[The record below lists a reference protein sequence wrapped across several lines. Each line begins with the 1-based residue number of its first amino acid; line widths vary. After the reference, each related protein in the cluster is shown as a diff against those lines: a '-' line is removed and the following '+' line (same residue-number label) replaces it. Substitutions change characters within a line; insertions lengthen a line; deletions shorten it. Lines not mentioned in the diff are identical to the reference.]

1 MKFIFLASL
10 FAVFLA
16 PMISTANPNKK
27 RKSLLNND
35 PDVLYL
41 EEYSAKPIEFLAA
54 EDAPGYANKKG
65 GQKLTTFKKGSKL
78 VLIAMTDKAYRVIG
92 KGKYGKVRAWVDP
105 KKLASKDPKFVE
117 NLKKLYERQMAVNA
131 MIANKEVAIGMTLDE
146 VSQSLGEPT
155 KKETK
160 ITKDGRVGKWE
171 FINYVKQKHYHYVRN
186 PVNGQIYRQL
196 SHVTTEEKG
205 KISVEFENDI
215 ITSITSKESEG
226 PSKVKI
232 INPPI
237 IFGF

>member
-1 MKFIFLASL
+1 M
-10 FAVFLA
+10 V
-16 PMISTANPNKK
+16 STAAPEK

-41 EEYSAKPIEFLAA
+41 EGYSAKPMEFLVA
-54 EDAPGYANKKG
+54 EPAVGYANKKG

-78 VLIAMTDKAYRVIG
+78 TLLAMTDKAYKVLG

-105 KKLASKDPKFVE
+105 QKLASKDPKFVE
-117 NLKKLYERQMAVNA
+117 NLKKLYVRQMTVNS
-131 MIANKEVAIGMTLDE
+131 MIAKKEVAIGMTLDE
-146 VSQSLGEPT
+146 VSQSLGDPT

-171 FINYVKQKHYHYVRN
+171 FINYVQHKHYNYVRN
-186 PVNGQIYRQL
+186 PVSGQVFKQL
-196 SHVTTEEKG
+196 SHITTEEKG
-205 KISVEFENDI
+205 KITVEFENDI
-215 ITSITSKESEG
+215 ITSITSKESAG
-226 PSKVKI
+226 PAKVRI